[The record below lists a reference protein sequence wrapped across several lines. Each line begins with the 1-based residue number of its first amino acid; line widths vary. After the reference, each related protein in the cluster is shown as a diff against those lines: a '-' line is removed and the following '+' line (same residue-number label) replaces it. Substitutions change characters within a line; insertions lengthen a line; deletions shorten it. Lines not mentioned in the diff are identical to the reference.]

1 MTSIRR
7 RSRDHVRTFLLA
19 GTLVLAAGCATPPE
33 SRGQPR
39 PDEAV
44 PAPECAQLQDEIAR
58 TEQARRAAAEQSGN
72 AWKASFPSWCW
83 LRRRAERQPFTRP
96 TGSSPL

>member
-58 TEQARRAAAEQSGN
+58 TEQARRARYSRKCEG
-72 AWKASFPSWCW
+72 W
-83 LRRRAERQPFTRP
+83 
-96 TGSSPL
+96 